1 MRKFLAVLAFLA
13 CGQAWADGG
22 SIPSGG
28 IEQMEVQRLNVA
40 GLGRIDYL
48 RLFEA
53 VSEPGESLDAFAL
66 RLGPRLRAY
75 SDATGFEACGVLAT
89 DGERFGVVVGSNQS
103 HIACANF
110 ERFVP
115 AGMKPTGQTIHS
127 HGVEGRFNA
136 NRMDVALQG
145 QHFHGKPG
153 VRSVAGQTL
162 DAFSAMDYDGGPGY
176 LATPA
181 GVIHQAGK
189 KGTSR
194 TVH

>member
-1 MRKFLAVLAFLA
+1 MRALIGTLMLLMAGIAGAENYGPVETVNVTGYGLLTYQELFTVVGDEGQSMDEVAKLAA
-13 CGQAWADGG
+13 
-22 SIPSGG
+22 
-28 IEQMEVQRLNVA
+28 
-40 GLGRIDYL
+40 
-48 RLFEA
+48 
-53 VSEPGESLDAFAL
+53 
-66 RLGPRLRAY
+66 PRLRAF

-110 ERFVP
+110 NRFTP

-176 LATPA
+176 LATPT

-194 TVH
+194 PVH

>member
-1 MRKFLAVLAFLA
+1 MNKFLAVLAFLA
-13 CGQAWADGG
+13 CGQAWAHGG
-22 SIPSGG
+22 STSEGG
-28 IEQMEVQRLNVA
+28 IEPEQVQRINVA
-40 GLGRIDYL
+40 GLGRIEYL

-53 VSEPGESLDAFAL
+53 TSEPGETLDAFAV

-110 ERFVP
+110 DRFTPV
-115 AGMKPTGQTIHS
+115 GMKPTGQTIHS

-153 VRSVAGQTL
+153 VRGVAGQTL
-162 DAFSAMDYDGGPGY
+162 DAFSTMDYDGGPGY
-176 LATPA
+176 LATPT
-181 GVIHQAGK
+181 GVIHQKG

-194 TVH
+194 TVR

>member
-1 MRKFLAVLAFLA
+1 VRKFLAVVAFLA
-13 CGQAWADGG
+13 CGPAFANGG
-22 SIPSGG
+22 SIPPSG
-28 IEQMEVQRLNVA
+28 IEPGEVQRLQVP
-40 GLGRIDYL
+40 GIGRLDYQ

-53 VSEPGESLDAFAL
+53 VSEPGETLDAFVL
-66 RLGPRLRAY
+66 RISPRLRAY

-110 ERFVP
+110 DRFTP
-115 AGMKPTGQTIHS
+115 AGMKPTGETIHS

-176 LATPA
+176 LATPT

-189 KGTSR
+189 GTSR
-194 TVH
+194 TVR